1 MTELTISGRPVGGGT
16 VLTLAGDLDLH
27 TAVEF
32 REVLGQLALAA
43 DDRLVI
49 DMGGVGFCD
58 SSGIAALLAARNHA
72 LAVEAE
78 LVLAAVPNHI
88 LRVLRLVGLETVFVV
103 HATAVAVDEGEH

>member
-1 MTELTISGRPVGGGT
+1 MTELTISGRPVGGST

-72 LAVEAE
+72 LAAEAE
-78 LVLAAVPNHI
+78 LVLAAVPHHI